1 MISSGTVLGTCI
13 DGFLFGACCRLP
25 ELTNDGE
32 DIEDIEEIQQ
42 EETENE
48 DDEVDINVESEPS
61 ALNETAPTVLSD
73 LLSKSDLSDSEKDDI
88 TINLTEASHDDPK
101 DPDLLDSL
109 GLDLTTKIDK
119 VNYFTEFS
127 STEFFL

>member
-1 MISSGTVLGTCI
+1 M
-13 DGFLFGACCRLP
+13 
-25 ELTNDGE
+25 
-32 DIEDIEEIQQ
+32 
-42 EETENE
+42 ETEDNDAE
-48 DDEVDINVESEPS
+48 TDLTDHSETS
-61 ALNETAPTVLSD
+61 EQTPTVLSD